1 MMKTPKLVA
10 RIPKNIY
17 FFTEEDD
24 EESEDCTTAVAVRIK
39 KPRQYSRF
47 SSGWKQTLVPN
58 DPVEKI
64 RVIELE
70 QRHKQKDAW
79 FIEFPFKGKNYTT
92 FISAVS
98 LESLLTSDK
107 LTVEDGW
114 LKGPFVWAVL
124 RQRIVTLVPVETE
137 FGLQISEATKIFD
150 TPYLKEEDAVVG
162 GVYQTRQQDPHMFL
176 GEICWD
182 EIVSKEHE
190 PIQTETVTGKVWT
203 RIYVG
208 QDGEHSLT
216 HLSWASEMPPVTET
230 LIQVYET
237 LPDFIQSS
245 RRRLFSSDFPYYKH
259 DYAVWDYPRATA
271 RKVGEPCPKLPE
283 ELSEEYRQKSRRS
296 NRGW

>member
-1 MMKTPKLVA
+1 MKTPKLVA

-17 FFTEEDD
+17 FFVEEDD

-70 QRHKQKDAW
+70 QRGGQKDAW
-79 FIEFPFKGKNYTT
+79 FIEFPFKGRNYTT

-107 LTVEDGW
+107 LTVEGGW

-124 RQRIVTLVPVETE
+124 KQRIVTLVPVETE

-190 PIQTETVTGKVWT
+190 PIRTETVTGKVWT

-208 QDGEHSLT
+208 QDGEHRLA
-216 HLSWASEMPPVTET
+216 HLSWTSEMPPVTET
-230 LIQVYET
+230 LIQIYDP
-237 LPDFIQSS
+237 LPDFIEQG
-245 RRRLFSSDFPYYKH
+245 RKAVVANGYNYYRF
-259 DYAVWDYPRATA
+259 DNVRYDYPRVSA
-271 RKVGEPCPKLPE
+271 RKVGEPSLPIPE
-283 ELSEEYRQKSRRS
+283 WLTEEYRQKARRS